1 MAICST
7 RPMRPPAADAASR
20 RRVGGVT
27 ENALSSLVLPGLM
40 RALVVKRCEE
50 TSAPSASRTN
60 LYSHSTARTAR
71 RALLRTT
78 ALYLKPSTS
87 LPSASTY
94 QLVVSSQGLW
104 TCLFQPW
111 PSTSTAG
118 RPSPPPG
125 RHARAGDGPPPKAAS
140 SAAKAESFLNVLN
153 IFPLFRRQGRSR
165 TVWYVSNAGELSV

>member
-1 MAICST
+1 MAICSA
-7 RPMRPPAADAASR
+7 RPARPPFADAASR

-78 ALYLKPSTS
+78 TLYLKPSTS

-118 RPSPPPG
+118 RPLPSG
-125 RHARAGDGPPPKAAS
+125 RHARAEDGPPPKTAS

-153 IFPLFRRQGRSR
+153 MFPLFRRQGCSR